1 MDYIKVEGHTHLKR
15 DPYTNSIVNTNM
27 SEYQEYLNKRNKK
40 SEDNHKIQN
49 LERDLD
55 NIKNDINDIKSMLM
69 EFING
74 SQQN

>member
-1 MDYIKVEGHTHLKR
+1 MDYIKVKGHTHLKR

-55 NIKNDINDIKSMLM
+55 NIKSDINDIKSMLM
-69 EFING
+69 ELING